1 MISSLEL
8 ANLCEVSQ
16 GTVDRAMHGRKGIS
30 EKTRAKILRAA
41 AEHGYLP
48 NPAAREIITGRTKN
62 VAALI
67 PGLQTPFFMDMMAEV
82 KDAITH
88 DGYRLLISTVN
99 DADEMIALLKEFGA
113 RRFAGAVVVPPCPG
127 IAIPPSILGRMKVL
141 SLLEPC
147 LGCQISF
154 ISPDE
159 TTTGEKATRHLV
171 ERGHRKIA
179 HVIPMRHSQ
188 AIEKRK
194 KGYDNIMRKHGM
206 STSLLTLPKDE
217 GAVSGMI
224 KEHGVTA
231 FFCHNDWLALSLIRI
246 LGALGLKVPDDI
258 SVIGVDNSPTF
269 KAFYTG
275 ITSVEYPLRWLA
287 SEVANALKGK
297 QMSTPFKNM
306 EIVEAGSVKSLTKPK
321 FNP

>member
-8 ANLCEVSQ
+8 ANLCGVSQ
-16 GTVDRAMHGRKGIS
+16 GTVDRAVHGRKGIS
-30 EKTRAKILRAA
+30 EKTRAMILRTAD
-41 AEHGYLP
+41 ELGYLP

-82 KDAITH
+82 KDAIAH

-99 DADEMIALLKEFGA
+99 DTDEMIALLSEFGA

-147 LGCQISF
+147 LGDQVSF

-159 TTTGEKATRHLV
+159 TATGEKATRHLV

-179 HVIPMRHSQ
+179 HVMPQRHSQ

-194 KGYDNIMRKHGM
+194 KGYENIMRKHGM
-206 STSLLTLPKDE
+206 RTSVLTFPQDE
-217 GAVSGMI
+217 GAVSDLVKKNGM
-224 KEHGVTA
+224 TA

-246 LGALGLKVPDDI
+246 IGTLGLKVPGDI
-258 SVIGVDNSPTF
+258 SVMGVDNSPTF
-269 KAFYTG
+269 KAFYPG
-275 ITSVEYPLRWLA
+275 ITSVEYPLGWLA
-287 SEVANALKGK
+287 AEVANALKGK
-297 QMSTPFKNM
+297 RMSTPFKNM
-306 EIVEAGSVKSLTKPK
+306 QIAEAGSVKSLPHPK
-321 FNP
+321 